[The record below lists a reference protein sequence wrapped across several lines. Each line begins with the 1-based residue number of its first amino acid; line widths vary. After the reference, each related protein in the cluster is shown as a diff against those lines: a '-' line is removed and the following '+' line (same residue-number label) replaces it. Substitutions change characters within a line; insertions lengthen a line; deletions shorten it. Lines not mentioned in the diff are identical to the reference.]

1 MKQKGRLIGEKGQ
14 LARLIDEKKLTLCVE
29 CGKCVA
35 SCPMAEFYDR
45 FSFLFSAR
53 GIIKKALLGLDLLKD
68 SNIWFCLECDT
79 CAKLCPAGVKYAEF
93 VEDIRQ
99 LAVKKGITKNAVVCP
114 RCGRYYLPLPTV
126 ERLKET
132 LAGKGLDGEFTELC
146 PQCRRDDVAEK
157 MAFPPV
163 LAKSEVPRH
172 QRRR

>member
-1 MKQKGRLIGEKGQ
+1 MKQEGKVGAGGNP
-14 LARLIDEKKLTLCVE
+14 LAKIIDEKKLSLCVE

-53 GIIKKALLGLDLLKD
+53 GIIKKALLGLDVLKD
-68 SNIWFCLECDT
+68 SNIWFCLKCDV
-79 CAKLCPAGVKYAEF
+79 CAQLCPAGVKYAEF

-99 LAVKKGITKNAVVCP
+99 LAIRERVTENSVGCP

-126 ERLKET
+126 ERLKEV
-132 LAGKGLDGEFTELC
+132 LAGKGLADEFIDLC

-157 MAFPPV
+157 LAYPPV
-163 LAKSEVPRH
+163 LAKSGVPQHHPR
-172 QRRR
+172 

>member
-1 MKQKGRLIGEKGQ
+1 MKQKRKTVDGKAS
-14 LARLIDEKKLTLCVE
+14 LAKLIDEKKLALCVE

-35 SCPMAEFYDR
+35 SCPMAEFYEK

-53 GIIKKALLGLDLLKD
+53 GIIKKALLGLDILRD

-99 LAVKKGITKNAVVCP
+99 LAIREGITKDSQVCP

-126 ERLKET
+126 ERLKEI
-132 LAGKGLDGEFTELC
+132 LAEKGLSDEFVELC
-146 PQCRRDDVAEK
+146 PQCRRDDIAEK
-157 MAFPPV
+157 LSFRSVPV
-163 LAKSEVPRH
+163 KSGEPQHRSG
-172 QRRR
+172 

>member
-1 MKQKGRLIGEKGQ
+1 MKQKRKIVGGKDPLTKIIE
-14 LARLIDEKKLTLCVE
+14 EKKLSLCVE

-53 GIIKKALLGLDLLKD
+53 GIIKKALLGLDILRD

-99 LAVKKGITKNAVVCP
+99 LAIRKGITKNSMVCP

-126 ERLKET
+126 ERLKEV
-132 LAGKGLDGEFTELC
+132 LAGKGLSDEFVELC
-146 PQCRRDDVAEK
+146 PQCRRDNVAEK
-157 MAFPPV
+157 LAFPPV
-163 LAKSEVPRH
+163 LAKSEESRHHPR
-172 QRRR
+172 

>member
-1 MKQKGRLIGEKGQ
+1 MKQEGKTIAGKDP
-14 LARLIDEKKLTLCVE
+14 LAKIIDEKKLSLCVE

-53 GIIKKALLGLDLLKD
+53 GIIKKALLGLDILKD

-99 LAVKKGITKNAVVCP
+99 LAIKKGITESSMVCP

-126 ERLKET
+126 ERLKEV
-132 LAGKGLDGEFTELC
+132 LAGKGLADEFVELC
-146 PQCRRDDVAEK
+146 PQCRRDNVAEK
-157 MAFPPV
+157 LAFPPV
-163 LAKSEVPRH
+163 QVKSKAT
-172 QRRR
+172 

>member
-1 MKQKGRLIGEKGQ
+1 MKQKRKLVGGKDL
-14 LARLIDEKKLTLCVE
+14 LAKIIDEKKLSLCVE

-45 FSFLFSAR
+45 FSFMFSAR
-53 GIIKKALLGLDLLKD
+53 GIIKKALLGLDILKD

-99 LAVKKGITKNAVVCP
+99 LAISEGITENSVVCP

-126 ERLKET
+126 ERLREI
-132 LAGKGLDGEFTELC
+132 LAGKGLDGEFIELC
-146 PQCRRDDVAEK
+146 PKCRLNDVAGK
-157 MAFPPV
+157 LAFLMVPV
-163 LAKSEVPRH
+163 KSRVI
-172 QRRR
+172 

>member
-1 MKQKGRLIGEKGQ
+1 MKQKKKIVGGKDL
-14 LARLIDEKKLTLCVE
+14 LAKLIDEKKLALCVE

-53 GIIKKALLGLDLLKD
+53 GIIKKALLGLDILKD

-93 VEDIRQ
+93 VEAIRQ
-99 LAVKKGITKNAVVCP
+99 LAIRKGITENSVVCP

-126 ERLKET
+126 ERLKEV
-132 LAGKGLDGEFTELC
+132 LAGKGLAGEFTELC
-146 PQCRRDDVAEK
+146 PQCRRDDVAGK
-157 MAFPPV
+157 LAFPMVPV
-163 LAKSEVPRH
+163 KSGVPRH
-172 QRRR
+172 HSR

>member
-1 MKQKGRLIGEKGQ
+1 MKQEGKATVGKDPVAKI
-14 LARLIDEKKLTLCVE
+14 IDEKKLSLCVE

-53 GIIKKALLGLDLLKD
+53 GIIKKALLGLDMLRD

-99 LAVKKGITKNAVVCP
+99 LAIKEGITGSSVACS

-126 ERLKET
+126 ERLKEV
-132 LAGKGLDGEFTELC
+132 LAGKGLAGEFVELC
-146 PQCRRDDVAEK
+146 PQCRRDSVAEK
-157 MAFPPV
+157 MAFPVV
-163 LAKSEVPRH
+163 LVNSQAPRD
-172 QRRR
+172 RPI

>member
-1 MKQKGRLIGEKGQ
+1 MKQKKKIVGGKDP
-14 LARLIDEKKLTLCVE
+14 LAKIIDEKKLSLCVE

-35 SCPMAEFYDR
+35 SCPMAAFYDR

-53 GIIKKALLGLDLLKD
+53 GIIKKALLGLDILKD

-99 LAVKKGITKNAVVCP
+99 LAIKEGITKSSVVCP

-126 ERLKET
+126 ERLKEV
-132 LAGKGLDGEFTELC
+132 LDGKGLAGEFIELC
-146 PQCRRDDVAEK
+146 PQCRRDDMAEK
-157 MAFPPV
+157 LAFPPV
-163 LAKSEVPRH
+163 PVKSGVPRH
-172 QRRR
+172 HPR

>member
-1 MKQKGRLIGEKGQ
+1 MEQKRKIVGGKDE
-14 LARLIDEKKLTLCVE
+14 LAKLIDEKKLPLCVE

-53 GIIKKALLGLDLLKD
+53 GIIKKALLGLDILKD

-99 LAVKKGITKNAVVCP
+99 LAIRKGIIKNSMVCP
-114 RCGRYYLPLPTV
+114 RCGRYYLPLPTM
-126 ERLKET
+126 ERLKEV
-132 LAGKGLDGEFTELC
+132 LAGKGLADEFVELC
-146 PQCRRDDVAEK
+146 PQCRRDNVAEK
-157 MAFPPV
+157 MAFPTV
-163 LAKSEVPRH
+163 LAKSGVIQSQPE
-172 QRRR
+172 

>member
-1 MKQKGRLIGEKGQ
+1 MKQEGKAIAGGDP
-14 LARLIDEKKLTLCVE
+14 LAKIIDEKKLSLCVE

-53 GIIKKALLGLDLLKD
+53 GIIKKALLGLDVLKD

-99 LAVKKGITKNAVVCP
+99 LAIKEGITESSVVCP

-126 ERLKET
+126 ERLKEV
-132 LAGKGLDGEFTELC
+132 LAGKGLAGEFIELC
-146 PQCRRDDVAEK
+146 PQCRRDDMAEK
-157 MAFPPV
+157 LAFPMVPV
-163 LAKSEVPRH
+163 KSEVTRHHPR
-172 QRRR
+172 